1 MFYLCCVTSLN
12 VAPLSGAPPF
22 NVCVEKSPTINVLSG
37 IFFVESRTVP
47 KHFAPSD

>member
-22 NVCVEKSPTINVLSG
+22 NVCVEKSLTIDMSSG
-37 IFFVESRTVP
+37 IFLVGVVSPF
-47 KHFAPSD
+47 HFTASP